1 MQQASFENFSRS
13 KQVGPGSERSFGL
26 VMAAVLSL
34 LGAINFWHQKQAWR
48 WLVAIALCFAVAA
61 LVAPR
66 LLKPLNKLWYKF
78 GMMLHAAVNPIIMGI
93 LFFVA
98 IWPTGLVFRLRR
110 KDLLR
115 LKREPDSSSYWIVRL
130 PPGPAPETMKDQF

>member
-1 MQQASFENFSRS
+1 MASA
-13 KQVGPGSERSFGL
+13 L
-26 VMAAVLSL
+26 TL
-34 LGAINFWHQKQAWR
+34 LAMVNFWHQKHAWP
-48 WLVAIALCFAVAA
+48 WLGAIALCFAAGA

-66 LLKPLNKLWYKF
+66 LLKPLNRLWYKF
-78 GMMLHAAVNPIIMGI
+78 GMMLHAVINPVVMGI

-98 IWPTGLVFRLRR
+98 IWPTSLVFRLRR

-115 LKREPDSSSYWIVRL
+115 LKLEPENDSYWIIRQ